1 MVEFTFLVKN
11 SHRCTILGQKG
22 QKLKKVIF
30 SRKKLSSLKIQPG
43 WRPQGGGGIYGGREL
58 SGSST
63 EMKPLEACLDS
74 RLSYGW
80 ASSALTCPD
89 GSTFTQRRQPVACSV
104 EAGFRGLAL

>member
-1 MVEFTFLVKN
+1 
-11 SHRCTILGQKG
+11 
-22 QKLKKVIF
+22 
-30 SRKKLSSLKIQPG
+30 
-43 WRPQGGGGIYGGREL
+43 
-58 SGSST
+58 
-63 EMKPLEACLDS
+63 MKPLEACLDS